1 MKIPSFH
8 PNIRQRQGGFVITM
22 EALLIG
28 VPVMFGLITYSAHVV
43 TEQGYL
49 AKAQNGGGK
58 SNLVNK
64 ATNTYMS
71 TAYLVLT
78 DSTPD
83 AEVQKMI
90 AAGNLPDW
98 VKNVK
103 RIGDPNGP
111 DYNLCPDHMCIRITT
126 ADLRQAGLPIWRW
139 IKIWPH
145 DRLVPDPTE
154 PEPAVSRE
162 IITYRFWA
170 AARRARLLRLT
181 YAHVLHRYGEEK
193 KLFVRG
199 QLVDLD
205 VSTCHIYVYYG
216 EDREIQA
223 SFGPAHFGQYDCPH
237 IWIHRRK
244 VIDLFDLLIVRG
256 KRKQLASR

>member
-1 MKIPSFH
+1 MQTAIPTDAISRPSARRYDLDVPSLDAVELARFSTTARVLFCRRT
-8 PNIRQRQGGFVITM
+8 PTEVIGA
-22 EALLIG
+22 E
-28 VPVMFGLITYSAHVV
+28 
-43 TEQGYL
+43 
-49 AKAQNGGGK
+49 
-58 SNLVNK
+58 
-64 ATNTYMS
+64 
-71 TAYLVLT
+71 
-78 DSTPD
+78 
-83 AEVQKMI
+83 AEV
-90 AAGNLPDW
+90 AGIDVCFLEGW
-98 VKNVK
+98 
-103 RIGDPNGP
+103 
-111 DYNLCPDHMCIRITT
+111 L
-126 ADLRQAGLPIWRW
+126 AWLPIWRW